1 MNSNYIDKINSD
13 KINSDKNDRN
23 DKNNTDNINSN
34 ELMWEIIDKYFKD
47 NPNYLVQHHLSSYND
62 FIEKGIPQIIKEKN
76 PIKINLTY
84 LNFLLSQI

>member
-1 MNSNYIDKINSD
+1 MNNYNDETNND
-13 KINSDKNDRN
+13 RNDRN

-62 FIEKGIPQIIKEKN
+62 FI
-76 PIKINLTY
+76 
-84 LNFLLSQI
+84 